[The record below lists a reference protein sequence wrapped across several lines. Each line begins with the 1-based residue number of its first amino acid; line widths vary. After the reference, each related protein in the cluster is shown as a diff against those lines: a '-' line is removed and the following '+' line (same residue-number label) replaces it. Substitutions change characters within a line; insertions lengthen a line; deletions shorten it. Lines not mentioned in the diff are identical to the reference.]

1 MKTTLNLDDDL
12 VTAAKQLASAR
23 ATTFTSVVEDALRQL
38 LNAPAP
44 PPYRFDF
51 PVTQGTRPPS
61 IDIDSNAAIEEYFDR
76 RDWESSSS

>member
-61 IDIDSNAAIEEYFDR
+61 IDIDSNAAVDEYLDGLER
-76 RDWESSSS
+76 GSRSA